1 MSHTLEGI
9 FIKFEETIKGQML
22 IETFAEAVVP
32 NQGLFKLTF
41 TQEPALFVGFC
52 LQRQESAN

>member
-1 MSHTLEGI
+1 MSHTLEDVC
-9 FIKFEETIKGQML
+9 IKFEEVIKRQML

-41 TQEPALFVGFC
+41 TQGASLVRWLLSLEP
-52 LQRQESAN
+52 RKW